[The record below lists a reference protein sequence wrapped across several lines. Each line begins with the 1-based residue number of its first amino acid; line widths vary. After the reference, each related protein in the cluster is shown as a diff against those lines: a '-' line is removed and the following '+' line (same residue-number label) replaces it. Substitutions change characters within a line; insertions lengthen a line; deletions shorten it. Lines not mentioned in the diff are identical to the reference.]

1 MASPGLE
8 DGTNMKQGLGYRH
21 QYHGHISRDRL
32 VLVNLMDVVN
42 LEKYCGNTVDLAL
55 VRKTSGDYLV
65 PSTHKIH
72 PPSITLMYALFITCL
87 SPSFIHDLRYSSG
100 MGKKEK
106 PGIFQNCFG
115 PLQTLKLFPSVDR
128 FDMDGWKMSREI
140 HMTENQNKSHPVMSR
155 PFAPHLVAIKDGFLS
170 WWGYIFDFQRWYL
183 HGGCSDKSYY
193 GPTFEYD
200 MYSQPVMHFNEPVLS
215 LVHPFPAMF
224 YHEFIELHASLVMS
238 LPLLEAMPNITII
251 VNKHMVHK
259 QIFPLLRVTG
269 IHPEKLNFIAMKGDN
284 SQARRHSDASFA
296 NNALIRAPYIIT
308 PISLWCQYLSRGV
321 TKTLQKGYAR
331 LPFWVRKNAV
341 SQSIYNFTSP

>member
-1 MASPGLE
+1 
-8 DGTNMKQGLGYRH
+8 MKQGLGYRQ

-55 VRKTSGDYLV
+55 VRKTSGNPLPPVFLIYPLSLSYFYHSYLHSLSIILTLSNNHTWSFHT
-65 PSTHKIH
+65 PSRTPIH
-72 PPSITLMYALFITCL
+72 L
-87 SPSFIHDLRYSSG
+87 SG
-100 MGKKEK
+100 MKKEK
-106 PGIFQNCFG
+106 PGIFQSCFG
-115 PLQTLKLFPSVDR
+115 PLQTLKLFPSPDR

-140 HMTENQNKSHPVMSR
+140 HLTENQTKSHPVMSR
-155 PFAPHLVAIKDGFLS
+155 PFAPHLVAIKDAFLS

-238 LPLLEAMPNITII
+238 LPLIEAMPNITII

-269 IHPEKLNFIAMKGDN
+269 IHPEKLNFIAMKSDN
-284 SQARRHSDASFA
+284 SQARRHADASFA

-331 LPFWVRKNAV
+331 LPFWVSKPNHR
-341 SQSIYNFTSP
+341 T

>member
-1 MASPGLE
+1 M
-8 DGTNMKQGLGYRH
+8 M
-21 QYHGHISRDRL
+21 
-32 VLVNLMDVVN
+32 
-42 LEKYCGNTVDLAL
+42 
-55 VRKTSGDYLV
+55 
-65 PSTHKIH
+65 
-72 PPSITLMYALFITCL
+72 FL
-87 SPSFIHDLRYSSG
+87 SYPYPTG
-100 MGKKEK
+100 MGKNEK

-115 PLQTLKLFPSVDR
+115 PMQTLKLFPSADR

-140 HMTENQNKSHPVMSR
+140 HMTENQNNSHPVMSR
-155 PFAPHLVAIKDGFLS
+155 PFAPHLVAIKDAFLS
-170 WWGYIFDFQRWYL
+170 WWGYIFDFHRWYL

-224 YHEFIELHASLVMS
+224 YHEFIELHAALVMS

-251 VNKHMVHK
+251 VNKFMVHK

-296 NNALIRAPYIIT
+296 NNAIIRAPYIIT

-331 LPFWVRKNAV
+331 LPFWVCYSRHHLLLIPSSPSYK
-341 SQSIYNFTSP
+341 STSIINQPH